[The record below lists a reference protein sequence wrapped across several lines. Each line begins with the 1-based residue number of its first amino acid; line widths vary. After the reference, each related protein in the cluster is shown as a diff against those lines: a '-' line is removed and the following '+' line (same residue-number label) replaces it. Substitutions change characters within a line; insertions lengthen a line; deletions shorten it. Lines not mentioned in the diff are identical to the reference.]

1 MTEMTSKE
9 RILNAITGKEIDRV
23 PWSPFLAYYWEHLP
37 PEECACGQIAYMK
50 AMGADPLLRG
60 FHVLFRCERRNC
72 DITSSRTGNTVI
84 NTFTTKVG
92 SLTEVRTYSP
102 EADSWFL
109 TGHPVRTEEDFKTL
123 QYIMENTV
131 IQENL
136 RDFENDTRALGSDG
150 LYAPSIGLHS
160 KTAFQSLVEQWCGTE
175 ALVYALCDF
184 PETVE
189 ECLEVM
195 RERDRETVRIS
206 VGSSAEV
213 FNFFEDSSTTNISPA
228 LFEQYTAPEINE
240 WGKMIHAEGKLLL
253 HHACGHLKDLLPNIA
268 KTEIDILESVS
279 PPPTGN
285 VEITECAGRL
295 PEHIAIIGGI
305 EPTFFK
311 NCTMDELEQCV
322 KHLLTSM
329 QGRRYVLANSD
340 SCPPGVAYEKFL
352 LASDLVR
359 KFRSTI

>member
-1 MTEMTSKE
+1 MTSKE
-9 RILNAITGKEIDRV
+9 RILNAVTGKPVDRV

-37 PEECACGQIAYMK
+37 ETERACGQIEYMK
-50 AMGADPLLRG
+50 KMGADPLLRG
-60 FHVLFRCERRNC
+60 FHLLYCSERKNCECLSKR
-72 DITSSRTGNTVI
+72 DGNTVV
-84 NTFTTKVG
+84 NTFVTKVG

-123 QYIMENTV
+123 QYMMENTV
-131 IQENL
+131 ITENL
-136 RDFENDTRALGSDG
+136 GHFENDFRNLGEDG
-150 LYAPSIGLHS
+150 LFVPSIGLHS

-184 PETVE
+184 PEAVE

-206 VGSSAEV
+206 VQSSAEM

-240 WGKMIHAEGKLLL
+240 WGRMIHKEGKLLL
-253 HHACGHLKDLLPNIA
+253 HHACGHLKDLLPKIA
-268 KTEIDILESVS
+268 ETEIDVLESVS

-285 VEITECAGRL
+285 VSIAECGKKL

-305 EPTFFK
+305 EPTFFR
-311 NCTMDELEQCV
+311 NCTMEQLEACVTELLNDREG
-322 KHLLTSM
+322 K
-329 QGRRYVLANSD
+329 RYVLANSD
-340 SCPPGVAYEKFL
+340 SCPPGVKYEKFL
-352 LASDLVR
+352 RVTELVR
-359 KFRSTI
+359 NFRKG